1 MFGSMAESE
10 NAVTSQAGYVV
21 VDIWRAKPGMRDE
34 VDQLLTDAATVFRS
48 VDGIVSVDYARL
60 EDQPDMYLVIFRYAD
75 KAARE
80 AFVETEDLKSTMANL
95 RQVWDLESPI
105 YRGETF
111 V

>member
-1 MFGSMAESE
+1 MRVVEH
-10 NAVTSQAGYVV
+10 AGYVV

-34 VDQLLTDAATVFRS
+34 VDRLLLSAGERFRAA
-48 VDGIVSVDYARL
+48 DGIVSVDYARL
-60 EDQPDMYLVIFRYAD
+60 EDQPDMYLVVFRYES

-80 AFVETEDLKSTMANL
+80 SFQESDDLRSTMTKL

-111 V
+111 M

>member
-1 MFGSMAESE
+1 M
-10 NAVTSQAGYVV
+10 V

-34 VDQLLTDAATVFRS
+34 VERLLIAAADRFRS
-48 VDGIVSVDYARL
+48 RDGIVSVDYARL
-60 EDQPDMYLVIFRYAD
+60 DDQPDMYLVIFRYAS
-75 KAARE
+75 KAARQ
-80 AFVETEDLKSTMANL
+80 AFQESEDLRSTMTEL